1 MEHIG
6 TILND
11 FMKEF
16 KECKI
21 CHEFWNKN
29 QDICDDCEKE
39 IEEIVAEAEDWQETR
54 AMTPIIDWNT
64 RGL

>member
-39 IEEIVAEAEDWQETR
+39 IEEIVAEAEDW
-54 AMTPIIDWNT
+54 
-64 RGL
+64 